1 MASWLFRTVVSSGMR
16 IVSIGDIGPLD
27 GMLHVGDE
35 AMFEA
40 MVIELRSRGASHIT
54 GLSSNLVD
62 SADRY
67 GIDAIQNLGFGDLG
81 KDRAASE
88 QRMHDILTGR
98 IQPRDPAVAVVHA
111 VQTADLVVIAGG
123 GNMTSI
129 WPSHIFERATL
140 GALAKAAGVPLV
152 VSGQTLGP
160 QLDEPDSVLLAGLLR
175 SADLVGVR
183 EGDSLA
189 LAAGLGIEAQ
199 LHADDASFLAD
210 LAPSSAPL
218 PPFPYCLVTL
228 STHTG
233 PAEREEFVAAAALL
247 LDRVA
252 ASTGLGVV
260 FSGHFAPFGGAP
272 RGDEVIHEL
281 VRSAMEQQSGTARA
295 QSAAE
300 SAALARGASLVV
312 SSRYHPVV
320 FAVSGG
326 VPAVGIPVDDYTTT
340 KLTGA
345 LGNFGQSSVL
355 PLNALLA
362 EDGPSLVND
371 VWLDRSG
378 IRETGLQRAHEQ
390 RAASSAW
397 WDAVAALG
405 VSVQTS

>member
-1 MASWLFRTVVSSGMR
+1 
-16 IVSIGDIGPLD
+16 
-27 GMLHVGDE
+27 MLHVGDE

-40 MVIELRSRGASHIT
+40 MVIELRARGANHIT
-54 GLSSNLVD
+54 GLSSNLLD

-67 GIDAIQNLGFGDLG
+67 GIDAIQNFGFGDLG
-81 KDRAASE
+81 ADRAASE
-88 QRMHDILTGR
+88 QRMHDILTSR
-98 IQPRDPAVAVVHA
+98 IQPRDPAVAIVHA

-123 GNMTSI
+123 GTMTSI
-129 WPSHIFERATL
+129 WSSQILERATL

-160 QLDEPDSVLLAGLLR
+160 VLDEADTVLLTGLLR

-189 LAAGLGIEAQ
+189 LAARLGVAAQ

-233 PAEREEFVAAAALL
+233 AGDRAEFVAAAALL
-247 LDRVA
+247 LDHVA

-260 FSGHFAPFGGAP
+260 FSGHVAPFGGSP

-312 SSRYHPVV
+312 SSRHHPMV

-326 VPAVGIPVDDYTTT
+326 VPAIGIPVDGYTTT

-355 PLNALLA
+355 DLEALLA

-371 VWLDRSG
+371 VWQNRAAIRATGLDR
-378 IRETGLQRAHEQ
+378 
-390 RAASSAW
+390 AAELRDSTAAW

-405 VSVQTS
+405 MSVPGHSSILPTRPNG

>member
-1 MASWLFRTVVSSGMR
+1 MR

-40 MVIELRSRGASHIT
+40 MAIELRARGARQIT
-54 GLSSNLVD
+54 GLSSNLPD
-62 SADRY
+62 STARY
-67 GIDAIQNLGFGDLG
+67 DIDAIRTFGFEGG
-81 KDRAASE
+81 DRAASE
-88 QRMHDILTGR
+88 SRMHDILTGR
-98 IQPRDPAVAVVHA
+98 LQPRDPAVDIVQAVRS
-111 VQTADLVVIAGG
+111 ADAVVIAGG

-140 GALAKAAGVPLV
+140 GALAVAAGTPLV

-160 QLDEPDSVLLAGLLR
+160 QLDEADSVLLGGLLR

-189 LAAGLGIEAQ
+189 LAERLGATAE

-210 LAPSSAPL
+210 LVPSSAPL

-233 PAEREEFVAAAALL
+233 AGDRTEFVDAVARL

-252 ASTGLGVV
+252 TTTGLGVV
-260 FSGHFAPFGGAP
+260 FSGHFAPFSGRP

-281 VRSAMEQQSGTARA
+281 VRSAMQQKSGDIRVATAA
-295 QSAAE
+295 D

-312 SSRYHPVV
+312 SSRYHPAV

-326 VPAVGIPVDDYTTT
+326 VPTIAIPVDDYTTT

-345 LGNFGQSSVL
+345 LGNVGQSSLL
-355 PLNALLA
+355 PLAGLLDD
-362 EDGPSLVND
+362 DGPSLLGD
-371 VWLDRSG
+371 VWQQRSQ
-378 IRETGLQRAHEQ
+378 IRETGLRL
-390 RAASSAW
+390 AAEHRTSTAAW
-397 WDAVAALG
+397 WDAVAALAM
-405 VSVQTS
+405 SAHRS

>member
-1 MASWLFRTVVSSGMR
+1 MR

-40 MVIELRSRGASHIT
+40 MAIELRARGATQIT
-54 GLSSNLVD
+54 GLSSNLLD

-67 GIDAIQNLGFGDLG
+67 DIDAIPNFGFEGGD
-81 KDRAASE
+81 RSASE

-98 IQPRDPAVAVVHA
+98 LEPRDPAVDVVQAVS
-111 VQTADLVVIAGG
+111 TADAVVIAGG

-140 GALAKAAGVPLV
+140 GALAVAAGTPLV

-160 QLDEPDSVLLAGLLR
+160 QLAEADAVLLAGLLR

-183 EGDSLA
+183 ESDSLA
-189 LAAGLGIEAQ
+189 LAESLGVTAE

-210 LAPSSAPL
+210 LVASSAPL

-228 STHTG
+228 STHIG
-233 PAEREEFVAAAALL
+233 DADRGAVVDAIAHL

-252 ASTGLGVV
+252 TTTGLGVV
-260 FSGHFAPFGGAP
+260 FSGHFAPFTGTP

-281 VRSAMEQQSGTARA
+281 VRSAMEQQSGTARVA
-295 QSAAE
+295 SAAE
-300 SAALARGASLVV
+300 SAALARGASLVI
-312 SSRYHPVV
+312 SSRYHPAV

-326 VPAVGIPVDDYTTT
+326 VPTIAIPVDDYTTT

-345 LGNFGQSSVL
+345 LGNFGQSSLL
-355 PLNALLA
+355 PLDALLE
-362 EDGPSLVND
+362 EDGPALLND
-371 VWLDRSG
+371 VWRDHSA
-378 IRETGLQRAHEQ
+378 IRERGLELAAGQRAST
-390 RAASSAW
+390 AAW
-397 WDAVAALG
+397 WDAVAGLAM
-405 VSVQTS
+405 SVRRS

>member
-1 MASWLFRTVVSSGMR
+1 
-16 IVSIGDIGPLD
+16 
-27 GMLHVGDE
+27 MLHVGDE

-40 MVIELRSRGASHIT
+40 MAIELRARGGNHIT
-54 GLSSNLVD
+54 GLSSNLLD

-67 GIDAIQNLGFGDLG
+67 GIDAIQNFGFTGG
-81 KDRAASE
+81 DRAASE
-88 QRMHDILTGR
+88 QRMADILDGR
-98 IQPRDPAVAVVHA
+98 IQPRDPAVAIVHA
-111 VQTADLVVIAGG
+111 VQTADVVVIAGG

-140 GALAKAAGVPLV
+140 GALAVDSGTPLV

-160 QLDEPDSVLLAGLLR
+160 VLDEPDAELLAGLLR

-189 LAAGLGIEAQ
+189 VAERLGATAQ

-210 LAPSSAPL
+210 LVPSSAPL

-233 PAEREEFVAAAALL
+233 AGDRTAAVEAVARM
-247 LDRVA
+247 LDGVA
-252 ASTGLGVV
+252 ASTGLGIV
-260 FSGHFAPFGGAP
+260 FSGHFAPFGGSP

-281 VRSAMEQQSGTARA
+281 VRSAMEQPSGTARA

-326 VPAVGIPVDDYTTT
+326 VPSIGIPVDDYTTT

-345 LGNFGQSSVL
+345 LGNFGQSSLL
-355 PLNALLA
+355 PLDALLDD
-362 EDGPSLVND
+362 DGLSLAID
-371 VWLDRSG
+371 VWQ
-378 IRETGLQRAHEQ
+378 E
-390 RAASSAW
+390 RAAIRAAGLERAEEHRASTSAW
-397 WDAVAALG
+397 WDAVAALA
-405 VSVQTS
+405 VSVQRS

>member
-1 MASWLFRTVVSSGMR
+1 MR

-40 MVIELRSRGASHIT
+40 MVLELRSRGATHIT
-54 GLSSNLVD
+54 GLSSNLAD
-62 SADRY
+62 SAERY
-67 GIDAIQNLGFGDLG
+67 GVDAIRNLGFQGG
-81 KDRAASE
+81 DRAASE
-88 QRMHDILTGR
+88 RRMHDILTGR
-98 IQPRDPAVAVVHA
+98 IEPRDPAVDIVQA
-111 VQTADLVVIAGG
+111 VQTADVVVIAGG

-140 GALAKAAGVPLV
+140 GALAVAAGTPLV

-160 QLDEPDSVLLAGLLR
+160 QLDDADGVLLAGLLR

-189 LAAGLGIEAQ
+189 LAERLGASAE

-210 LAPSSAPL
+210 LVASSAPL

-233 PAEREEFVAAAALL
+233 AGDRDEFVDAVARL

-252 ASTGLGVV
+252 STTGLGVV
-260 FSGHFAPFGGAP
+260 LSGHFAPFSGLP

-281 VRSAMEQQSGTARA
+281 VRSAMEQQSGTARVA
-295 QSAAE
+295 SAAE
-300 SAALARGASLVV
+300 SAALARGASLVIT
-312 SSRYHPVV
+312 SRYHPAV

-326 VPAVGIPVDDYTTT
+326 VPTIAIPVDDYTTT

-345 LGNFGQSSVL
+345 LGNFGQTSLL
-355 PLNALLA
+355 PLDALLA
-362 EDGPSLVND
+362 DDGPSLLGD
-371 VWLDRSG
+371 TWQQRG
-378 IRETGLQRAHEQ
+378 AIRETGLRLASEQ
-390 RAASSAW
+390 RASTAAW
-397 WDAVAALG
+397 WDTVAALAM
-405 VSVQTS
+405 SAHRS